1 MEAAMGYIKG
11 SHRRQGLLLPRTID
25 DYVADNNAVRAI
37 AAFLER
43 LDFVKLG
50 FVRAEAAA
58 TGRPGYDPRIL
69 MGLYLWGH
77 LNGMCSSRKLARE
90 CHRNLEVIWLCEQ
103 LHPDFKTLADFRT
116 GNAAGIKGVVVEFR
130 RWCLAAGLYGKEMVA
145 VDGSKFK
152 AVNSK
157 QRNYTREKLKKILAR
172 EQVKIAEY
180 LAAMDAA
187 DAAEAEEEETELT
200 AEQLKEK
207 IASLDRYL
215 AEHERLA
222 EKLDESGESQ
232 ISLTDPDAKLMKT
245 AHGSEVSYNVQTVV
259 DSKLKLLVTYEVT
272 NEPSDHGQLAVMG
285 QAAQQALGVEQLTV
299 LADGGYYESKELK
312 ECEEA
317 GLITYLPER
326 ESGAA
331 KHYGVF
337 ANNHFHYDPARDLY
351 LCPQGEEMRWQG
363 LTEKKGKQYKIY
375 KTKACE
381 GCPLRA
387 QCTTSKSGRK
397 LLRWVDQEV
406 LERLQARNRGRPE
419 LLKLRKTLAEHP
431 FGTIKGSMNQGRFLL
446 KGIHKVSIEFG
457 LTVLSYNFKR
467 VLNHL
472 GVERMVNFIDH
483 PELCAA

>member
-1 MEAAMGYIKG
+1 MGYIKG
-11 SHRRQGLLLPRTID
+11 SQRGQGLLLPPTID
-25 DYVADNNAVRAI
+25 DYVAANNAVRAI

-43 LDFVKLG
+43 LDFVQLG
-50 FVRAEAAA
+50 FVRGATAA

-77 LNGMCSSRKLARE
+77 LNGLCSSRKLARE

-103 LHPDFKTLADFRT
+103 LHPDFKTIADFRRS
-116 GNAAGIKGVVVEFR
+116 NAVGIKGVVVEFR
-130 RWCLAAGLYGKEMVA
+130 RWCLAAGLYGKEIVA

-157 QRNYTREKLKKILAR
+157 QRNFTAEKLQKVLAR
-172 EQVKIAEY
+172 ERAKIAEY
-180 LAAMDAA
+180 MAAMDAA
-187 DAAEAEEEETELT
+187 DEAEAEEEETELT

-207 IASLDRYL
+207 IAGLERYL
-215 AEHERLA
+215 AGHERLA
-222 EKLDESGESQ
+222 EELAESGESQ

-245 AHGSEVSYNVQTVV
+245 AHGHEVGYNVQTVV
-259 DSKLKLLVTYEVT
+259 DSKLKLLLTYEVT
-272 NEPSDHGQLAVMG
+272 NETNDLGQLAVMG
-285 QAAQQALGVEQLTV
+285 QAAQQALAVEQLTV
-299 LADGGYYESKELK
+299 VADGGYYESAALK

-317 GLITYLPER
+317 KVITYVSQPR
-326 ESGAA
+326 SGAA
-331 KHYGVF
+331 KGRGVF
-337 ANNHFHYDPARDLY
+337 ANTRFHYEAERDLY
-351 LCPQGEEMRWQG
+351 RCPQGEEMTLRG
-363 LTEKKGKQYKIY
+363 LTKKKGKQYKIY
-375 KTKACE
+375 RTKACD

-387 QCTTSKSGRK
+387 QCTTSRRGRK

-431 FGTIKGSMNQGRFLL
+431 FGTIKVNMNQGRFLL
-446 KGIHKVSIEFG
+446 KGIDKVSIEFG

-472 GVERMVNFIDH
+472 GVETMLHFMNK
-483 PELCAA
+483 PELCTA

>member
-1 MEAAMGYIKG
+1 MGYIKG
-11 SHRRQGLLLPRTID
+11 SQRSQGLLLPRTID
-25 DYVADNNAVRAI
+25 DYIAANNAVRAI

-58 TGRPGYDPRIL
+58 TGRPGYDPRIV

-77 LNGMCSSRKLARE
+77 LNGQCSSRKLARE
-90 CHRNLEVIWLCEQ
+90 CHRNLEVIWLCQQ
-103 LHPDFKTLADFRT
+103 LHPDFKTIADFRT
-116 GNAAGIKGVVVEFR
+116 ANAAGIKGVLVEFR
-130 RWCLAAGLYGKEMVA
+130 RWCVAAGLYGKEIVA

-157 QRNYTREKLKKILAR
+157 QRNYTAEKLKKILAR
-172 EQVKIAEY
+172 ERVKIAEY

-215 AEHERLA
+215 AEHEQLA
-222 EKLDESGESQ
+222 QELDESGESQ
-232 ISLTDPDAKLMKT
+232 VSLTDPDAKLMKT
-245 AHGSEVSYNVQTVV
+245 ARGSEVSYNVQTVV

-272 NEPSDHGQLAVMG
+272 NEVNDLGQLAVMAE
-285 QAAQQALGVEQLTV
+285 AAQQALEVEELTV
-299 LADGGYYESKELK
+299 LADGGYYEGSALK

-317 GLITYLPER
+317 KLMTYVPPPR
-326 ESGAA
+326 SGAA
-331 KHYGVF
+331 KGRGVF
-337 ANNHFHYDPARDLY
+337 ANTRFQYEAARDVY
-351 LCPQGEEMRWQG
+351 LCPQGEAMTFRG
-363 LTEKKGKQYKIY
+363 MTKKKGKQYKIY
-375 KTKACE
+375 RTKACA
-381 GCPLRA
+381 GCPLRL
-387 QCTTSKSGRK
+387 QCTTSKRGRK
-397 LLRWVDQEV
+397 ILRWVDQEV

-419 LLKLRKTLAEHP
+419 LLKLRKALAEHP
-431 FGTIKGSMNQGRFLL
+431 FGTIKASMNQGGFLL

-457 LTVLSYNFKR
+457 LTMLSYNFKR

-472 GVERMVNFIDH
+472 GVERMLYFMDK
-483 PELCAA
+483 PELCTA

>member
-1 MEAAMGYIKG
+1 MGYIKG
-11 SHRRQGLLLPRTID
+11 SHRSQGLLLPQTID
-25 DYVADNNAVRAI
+25 DYVAENNAVRAI

-50 FVRAEAAA
+50 FVRAKAAA

-77 LNGMCSSRKLARE
+77 LNGLCSSRKLARE
-90 CHRNLEVIWLCEQ
+90 CHRNLEAIWLSEQ
-103 LHPDFKTLADFRT
+103 LHPDFKTIADFRT
-116 GNAAGIKGVVVEFR
+116 ANAAGIKGVMVEFR
-130 RWCLAAGLYGKEMVA
+130 RWCLAAGLYGKEIVA

-157 QRNYTREKLKKILAR
+157 QRNYTREKLKKVLAR
-172 EQVKIAEY
+172 ERSKIAEY

-187 DAAEAEEEETELT
+187 DAAEAEAEETELT

-215 AEHERLA
+215 AKHERLA
-222 EKLDESGESQ
+222 EEMDESGKSQ

-245 AHGSEVSYNVQTVV
+245 AHGHEVGYNVQMVV
-259 DSKLKLLVTYEVT
+259 DSKLKLLVTYQVT
-272 NEPSDHGQLAVMG
+272 NELNDLGQLAVMG
-285 QAAQQALGVEQLTV
+285 QAAQQALGTEELAL
-299 LADGGYYESKELK
+299 LADGGYYESKDLK

-317 GLITYLPER
+317 GLTSYVPPR

-331 KHYGVF
+331 KHYNVF
-337 ANNHFHYDPARDLY
+337 ANKQFHYDEGRDLY
-351 LCPQGEEMRWQG
+351 VCPQGAEMERRG
-363 LTEKKGKQYKIY
+363 LTKKKGKQYKIY
-375 KTKACE
+375 KTKACK
-381 GCPLRA
+381 GCPQRM
-387 QCTTSKSGRK
+387 QCTTSTAGRK
-397 LLRWVDQEV
+397 ILRWVDQEV
-406 LERLQARNRGRPE
+406 LERLQERNRGRPE

-431 FGTIKGSMNQGRFLL
+431 FGTIKTSMNQGKFLL
-446 KGIHKVSIEFG
+446 KGIDKVSIEFG

-472 GVERMVNFIDH
+472 GVETMLHFMNK
-483 PELCAA
+483 PELCAV